1 MSQAVILR
9 LQALTDLLRR
19 YGTIFQH
26 AWRIR
31 KTLDPL
37 PRRTHESQFLPA
49 ALELQDTPVSPAPR
63 IAMWLLIA
71 FATIALLWAIFGHI
85 DMVATA
91 TGKIVP
97 NDRSKVFGAV
107 QTSRVVAIHVT
118 DGQRVKAGD
127 LLIELDPTQAVAD
140 QSRISSDLMSARFQ
154 AARARAM
161 LSAIANGKAPSLESI
176 PKATKLDVSQETRML
191 EGQYGEYQTKLA
203 RIDAERSRHQAELR
217 SVGEIILKLEQTAP
231 IAKQRAEDYKNLVD
245 KNFVSRHGYLDK
257 EQTRIEQEADLATQR
272 SRASELDAALK
283 ENSSQR
289 LALIAETRRTLL
301 DSLNEAEQK
310 IATYSQEL
318 IKAENQGQLT
328 RLIAPVDGTV
338 QQLAAHTVGGVVAEA
353 QPILTVVPDDNALE
367 VEAFLENKDIGFVN
381 SGQDAEVKVETFPY
395 TKYGTLHAQVTH
407 VSHDAINDEKRG
419 LIYSTRVKLD
429 KGTMRIED
437 KTVNLSP
444 GMAVTVEVKT
454 GRRRVI
460 EYFLSPLL
468 QYKNESL
475 RER

>member
-1 MSQAVILR
+1 MSLAVTMRLHAFCDLLHRYGAVFLHSWRVRKEIDSPLR
-9 LQALTDLLRR
+9 L
-19 YGTIFQH
+19 
-26 AWRIR
+26 
-31 KTLDPL
+31 P
-37 PRRTHESQFLPA
+37 HEAQFLPA
-49 ALELQDTPVSPAPR
+49 ALELQETPVSPAPR

-71 FATIALLWAIFGHI
+71 FALIGLLWAIFGHI

-97 NDRSKVFGAV
+97 NDRSKVLGPV
-107 QTSRVVAIHVT
+107 LTSRVTAIHVK
-118 DGQRVKAGD
+118 DGQRVKAGE
-127 LLIELDPTQAVAD
+127 LLVELDPAAAEAD
-140 QSRISSDLMSARFQ
+140 QSRIGGDLMLARFQ

-161 LSAIANGKAPSLESI
+161 LSAIANASTPMLESI
-176 PKATKLDVSQETRML
+176 PAASQLDVSREARML

-203 RIDAERSRHQAELR
+203 RIDAERSRHEAERR
-217 SVGEIILKLEQTAP
+217 SVGEITHKLAQTAP
-231 IAKQRAEDYKNLVD
+231 IARQRAEDYKNLVD
-245 KNFVSRHGYLDK
+245 SNFVSRHGYLEK
-257 EQTRIEQEADLATQR
+257 EQIRIEQEGDLATQM
-272 SRASELDAALK
+272 SRATELDASIR
-283 ENSSQR
+283 ENRSQR
-289 LALIAETRRTLL
+289 SALIAETRRALL
-301 DSLNEAEQK
+301 DSLHDAEQK

-318 IKAENQGQLT
+318 LKAENQGQLT

-381 SGQDAEVKVETFPY
+381 PGQEAEVKVETFPY

-419 LIYSTRVKLD
+419 LIYSTRVKMD

-437 KTVNLSP
+437 KIVNLSP

-468 QYKNESL
+468 RYQSESL